1 MDDEDSESIVA
12 MADPQSRDLALRI
25 ADVIADT
32 PAADTVVLDIQALS
46 PIADLFVICSGENER
61 QLRAIAREIG
71 DKLTEAGIRSER
83 SEGDAASGWI
93 VLDYGAVMVHV
104 FDVEQRAFYRL
115 EDRWSDAQTVLAIQ

>member
-1 MDDEDSESIVA
+1 
-12 MADPQSRDLALRI
+12 MADPESRDLALRI
-25 ADVIADT
+25 AEVIADT
-32 PAADTVVLDIQALS
+32 PAANTVVLDIQALS

-71 DKLTEAGIRSER
+71 DKLAEAGIRSGR

-93 VLDYGAVMVHV
+93 VLDYGAVIVHV

-115 EDRWSDAQTVLAIQ
+115 EDRWSDAQTVVAIQ